1 MTTWCIRPI
10 TEPILLAPS
19 KQYHDRLGFAERTP
33 NGGPMPG
40 TSSAV
45 IEPRVLLG
53 GLAMPESPRWHDGRL
68 WFSNW
73 GAGEIVAV
81 DLDGSSEVVGRGPE
95 GTGWAVNWLPDNR
108 MLITGSELVRVEPDG
123 SRLRHADLSHLSPY
137 GWSEITV
144 DGRGNIYVNTINF
157 DFADFDAVLASGQAP
172 GKIALVTPD
181 GDVCE
186 VATEIA
192 FPNGMVIT
200 SDNKTLIV
208 AESFAARL
216 TAFDVAEDGTLSNR
230 RVWADGVGPDGICLD
245 TDGCIWASSGAMIND
260 CARIREHGD
269 VLETIELDRPCFAA
283 MLGGPDRRTLFMLT
297 AEWRGTE
304 AIEDVVKARTGQVL
318 VADAPAPGVGWP

>member
-1 MTTWCIRPI
+1 MSR
-10 TEPILLAPS
+10 
-19 KQYHDRLGFAERTP
+19 
-33 NGGPMPG
+33 
-40 TSSAV
+40 TSSGV
-45 IEPRVLLG
+45 IEPRVLLS
-53 GLAMPESPRWHDGRL
+53 GLAMPESPRWHNGRL

-81 DLDGSSEVVGRGPE
+81 DLDGNSEVVGAGPE

-108 MLITGSELVRVEPDG
+108 MLMTGSELVRVEPDG
-123 SRLRHADLSHLSPY
+123 SRLRHADLSHSSY

-157 DFADFDAVLASGQAP
+157 DFADFDAVLASGRAL

-186 VATEIA
+186 VASEIA

-208 AESFAARL
+208 AESFDARL
-216 TAFDVAEDGTLSNR
+216 TAFDIAEDGTLSSR

-245 TDGCIWASSGAMIND
+245 TERGRELAGQASRK
-260 CARIREHGD
+260 RICR
-269 VLETIELDRPCFAA
+269 
-283 MLGGPDRRTLFMLT
+283 
-297 AEWRGTE
+297 
-304 AIEDVVKARTGQVL
+304 
-318 VADAPAPGVGWP
+318 

>member
-10 TEPILLAPS
+10 TEPILLAPT
-19 KQYHDRLGFAERTP
+19 KQYYDRLGFAERTS
-33 NGGPMPG
+33 NGGPMSG
-40 TSSAV
+40 TSSDV

-53 GLAMPESPRWHDGRL
+53 GLAMPESPRWHNGRL

-81 DLDGSSEVVGRGPE
+81 DLDGNSEVVGRGPE

-186 VATEIA
+186 VASEIA

-304 AIEDVVKARTGQVL
+304 AVEDVVKARTGQVL